1 MILTGSEIARQ
12 VGLGRIEIDPFHEDQ
27 VNPNSYDFRLGFEL
41 LVYQDLE
48 LDARLPNKVDT
59 ITIGESGFTM
69 APDRV
74 YLGSTVERM
83 GSDHYVPIIR
93 GKSSLGRLGLF
104 VNMTADLIDIGS
116 HNNWTLQFHAVQ
128 PLVVYPGM
136 RIGQVTFWVPEGEI
150 ELYDGKYQGA
160 TGPRSS
166 ESFRDFE
173 AQA

>member
-12 VGLGRIEIDPFHEDQ
+12 VRLGRIEIDPFHENQ
-27 VNPNSYDFRLGFEL
+27 INPNSYDFRLGHEL
-41 LVYQDLE
+41 LIYQDLE
-48 LDARLPNKVDT
+48 LDARQPNKVDT
-59 ITIGESGFTM
+59 VMIGESGFTLT
-69 APDRV
+69 PDRV

-128 PLVVYPGM
+128 PLVVYAGM
-136 RIGQVTFWVPEGEI
+136 RIGQVTFWTPEGEI
-150 ELYDGKYQGA
+150 KLYDGKYQGA

-166 ESFRDFE
+166 ESFRDF
-173 AQA
+173 APH